1 MNKNILISI
10 PFMLISGCAS
20 LFSLSSQYP
29 APHNDY
35 TGIVIQEHFSE
46 EDPTDF
52 MIRSCKMYGG
62 FNQDSV
68 KNIGKD
74 HLMQYIMQFRCNYNG
89 KLSNELNID
98 GKSSVR
104 LNGSI
109 ATIKCQN
116 LGFEVGTINF
126 RKCMEELTR

>member
-20 LFSLSSQYP
+20 LFSPSSQYP

-52 MIRSCKMYGG
+52 MIRSCNM
-62 FNQDSV
+62 
-68 KNIGKD
+68 
-74 HLMQYIMQFRCNYNG
+74 
-89 KLSNELNID
+89 LSLIH
-98 GKSSVR
+98 
-104 LNGSI
+104 I
-109 ATIKCQN
+109 
-116 LGFEVGTINF
+116 
-126 RKCMEELTR
+126 

>member
-10 PFMLISGCAS
+10 PFMLISSCAS
-20 LFSLSSQYP
+20 LFSPSSQYP

-35 TGIVIQEHFSE
+35 TGIVIQEHFSD

-74 HLMQYIMQFRCNYNG
+74 HLMQYVMQFRCNYNG
-89 KLSNELNID
+89 KLSNELNEFKKNEIKLFFEKINHLIEKYRVKD
-98 GKSSVR
+98 TPQTR
-104 LNGSI
+104 LD
-109 ATIKCQN
+109 
-116 LGFEVGTINF
+116 
-126 RKCMEELTR
+126 

>member
-10 PFMLISGCAS
+10 PFILISGCAS
-20 LFSLSSQYP
+20 LFSPNSQYP

-74 HLMQYIMQFRCNYNG
+74 HLMQYVMQFRCNYNG

-104 LNGSI
+104 PNGSV
-109 ATIKCQN
+109 AKIKMSKSW
-116 LGFEVGTINF
+116 L
-126 RKCMEELTR
+126 

>member
-1 MNKNILISI
+1 MFKNIFIAIFSI
-10 PFMLISGCAS
+10 YISGCAS
-20 LFSLSSQYP
+20 IFSKSSQYP

-35 TGIVIQEHFSE
+35 TGTVIQKHFGE

-52 MIRSCKMYGG
+52 MIRSCKIYGG

-74 HLMQYIMQFRCNYNG
+74 HLMQYIMQFNCNYNG
-89 KLSNELNID
+89 TIAKELNID
-98 GKSSVR
+98 SKSSIR
-104 LNGSI
+104 LSGSV
-109 ATIKCQN
+109 AKIKCQN
-116 LGFEVGTINF
+116 IGFEIGTIEF

>member
-10 PFMLISGCAS
+10 PFILISGCAS
-20 LFSLSSQYP
+20 LFSPSSQYP

-74 HLMQYIMQFRCNYNG
+74 HLMQYVMQFRCNYNG

-104 LNGSI
+104 LNGSV
-109 ATIKCQN
+109 AKIKCQN
-116 LGFEVGTINF
+116 LGFKIGTLKF

>member
-10 PFMLISGCAS
+10 PFILISGCAS

-74 HLMQYIMQFRCNYNG
+74 HLMQYVMQFRCNYNG
-89 KLSNELNID
+89 KLSDELNID

-104 LNGSI
+104 LNGSV
-109 ATIKCQN
+109 AKIKCQN
-116 LGFEVGTINF
+116 LGFKVGTIKF

>member
-1 MNKNILISI
+1 MYRNFFILN
-10 PFMLISGCAS
+10 FLLFISGCATT
-20 LFSLSSQYP
+20 FGQNSQYP

-74 HLMQYIMQFRCNYNG
+74 HLMQYI
-89 KLSNELNID
+89 NID
-98 GKSSVR
+98 GTSSVR

-109 ATIKCQN
+109 AKIKCQN
-116 LGFEVGTINF
+116 LGFVVGTIKF

>member
-1 MNKNILISI
+1 MYKNFFILNFLI
-10 PFMLISGCAS
+10 FISGCATT
-20 LFSLSSQYP
+20 FSQNSQYP

-74 HLMQYIMQFRCNYNG
+74 HLMQYIMQFKCNYSG
-89 KLSNELNID
+89 KLSSEINID

-109 ATIKCQN
+109 AKIKCQN
-116 LGFEVGTINF
+116 LGFVVGTIKF